1 MLPSHLLPAP
11 EGSPRFPA
19 ASPLPLLL
27 RLAAWLSRHRYGKVL
42 GIIPY
47 VYGWL
52 PALVLPHAMLLHL
65 AARRLPLSKRLRS
78 LVEVHVSRANGCSFC
93 TDVHAALAIE
103 GGVPAAVFDE
113 LGDVR
118 ASTALDEREKAA
130 LAWALEAAR
139 PGASAEEALADA
151 RRHFDDRALVALAWL
166 ASFMTYLNTLAKAV
180 GLSSAGLCE
189 LARRERRG

>member
-1 MLPSHLLPAP
+1 M
-11 EGSPRFPA
+11 PA
-19 ASPLPLLL
+19 APTWVARRPAL
-27 RLAAWLSRHRYGKVL
+27 AWLSRRRYGKVL

-52 PALVLPHAMLLHL
+52 PALVFPHAALLRL
-65 AARRLPLSKRLRS
+65 AARRLPLSKRLRA

-103 GGVPAAVFDE
+103 SGVPAAVFAE
-113 LGDVR
+113 LDDAR
-118 ASTALDEREKAA
+118 ASGALDEREKAG
-130 LAWALEAAR
+130 LAWALEVAR
-139 PGASAEEALADA
+139 SGGAEGDALAEA

-166 ASFMTYLNTLAKAV
+166 ASFMTSLNTLAKAV

-189 LARRERRG
+189 VALRERRG